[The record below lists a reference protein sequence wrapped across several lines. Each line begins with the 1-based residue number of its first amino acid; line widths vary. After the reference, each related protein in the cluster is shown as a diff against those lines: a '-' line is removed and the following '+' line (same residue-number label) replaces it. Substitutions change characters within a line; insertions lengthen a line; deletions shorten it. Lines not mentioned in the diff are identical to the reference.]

1 MSLSKTRMLPNHVY
15 TVLQSNEAWNG
26 SVWKLVKEEKH
37 GMIQDGKLTKR
48 HGSAQHHY
56 EADKTRHGSARFPPA
71 IFWHGSARFGVTWQS
86 FARTLML
93 TFLIPSK
100 TDSSNTDCMFFLR
113 HDRPCSVSILQNS
126 GSHTHK
132 VHMYNRMRLSLCLL
146 QKSLEVEKFFR

>member
-1 MSLSKTRMLPNHVY
+1 MLPNHVY

-56 EADKTRHGSARFPPA
+56 EADKTRHGSARF
-71 IFWHGSARFGVTWQS
+71 GVTWQS
-86 FARTLML
+86 FARNLML

-100 TDSSNTDCMFFLR
+100 TDSSNTDCMFF
-113 HDRPCSVSILQNS
+113 
-126 GSHTHK
+126 
-132 VHMYNRMRLSLCLL
+132 
-146 QKSLEVEKFFR
+146 

>member
-1 MSLSKTRMLPNHVY
+1 MLPNHVY

-71 IFWHGSARFGVTWQS
+71 IFRHGSARFGVTWQS
-86 FARTLML
+86 FARNLML

-100 TDSSNTDCMFFLR
+100 TDSSNTDCMFF
-113 HDRPCSVSILQNS
+113 
-126 GSHTHK
+126 
-132 VHMYNRMRLSLCLL
+132 
-146 QKSLEVEKFFR
+146 